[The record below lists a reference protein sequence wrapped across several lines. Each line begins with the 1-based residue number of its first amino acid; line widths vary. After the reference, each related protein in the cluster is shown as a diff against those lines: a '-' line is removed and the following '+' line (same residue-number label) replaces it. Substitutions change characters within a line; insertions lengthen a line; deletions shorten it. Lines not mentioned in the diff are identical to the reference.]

1 LQRSCL
7 AVEPRIFRI
16 ENFIS
21 ADEAVNLRALLDAQ
35 PGRDTETGH
44 VSELPEHPG
53 LEDIKARIE
62 REVGLESH
70 VRSLRY
76 RRYAEGDG
84 HPPHLDDYEI
94 DGALLVAT
102 AMLCVGE
109 PEAGGGTEFPHAAP
123 YALRVEA
130 TCGALL
136 HWRNVRTDGQPEPRS
151 SHRGVPV
158 LRGTKAV
165 LLVFVY
171 APLEVFRAHEAEH
184 AAAYASRLREAT
196 FTPPAPGTQ
205 LTTIVDRS
213 LPRETTSLLRDACD
227 ARGIVYREIE
237 ARFFDYSG
245 AQRLPPGAMLFRPA
259 VSRAAQHVEEFL
271 VASNVATFHG
281 ECEGTFFPCAAPEQ
295 VRQRAGIEGP
305 RCFPVAST
313 EQTLLDSFVE
323 RLGGFPVVLK
333 VPGGE
338 GGLGVMRVDGMVTLV
353 SLVDYLVRA
362 QGHVPLLSAYIP
374 DAVHHRVIVVGD
386 QAVASYENP
395 IRDGDFRSIP
405 SLEPEAY
412 SGTVAPALGQIAVAA
427 TRAERLAFAG
437 VDLIVHP
444 TGRVY
449 VLEVNY
455 PCYFAQA
462 TLGGGIDVAGRM
474 VDYLVARALQLVG
487 SPA

>member
-1 LQRSCL
+1 
-7 AVEPRIFRI
+7 
-16 ENFIS
+16 
-21 ADEAVNLRALLDAQ
+21 
-35 PGRDTETGH
+35 
-44 VSELPEHPG
+44 
-53 LEDIKARIE
+53 
-62 REVGLESH
+62 
-70 VRSLRY
+70 
-76 RRYAEGDG
+76 
-84 HPPHLDDYEI
+84 
-94 DGALLVAT
+94 
-102 AMLCVGE
+102 
-109 PEAGGGTEFPHAAP
+109 
-123 YALRVEA
+123 
-130 TCGALL
+130 
-136 HWRNVRTDGQPEPRS
+136 
-151 SHRGVPV
+151 
-158 LRGTKAV
+158 
-165 LLVFVY
+165 
-171 APLEVFRAHEAEH
+171 
-184 AAAYASRLREAT
+184 
-196 FTPPAPGTQ
+196 
-205 LTTIVDRS
+205 
-213 LPRETTSLLRDACD
+213 
-227 ARGIVYREIE
+227 
-237 ARFFDYSG
+237 
-245 AQRLPPGAMLFRPA
+245 
-259 VSRAAQHVEEFL
+259 
-271 VASNVATFHG
+271 
-281 ECEGTFFPCAAPEQ
+281 
-295 VRQRAGIEGP
+295 
-305 RCFPVAST
+305 VAST